1 MFERKPLKKSTISQ
15 VSKTPEVNAPAN
27 NQKMYMYAAIGL
39 GVVAVILFFL
49 FLGQKSKTSA
59 VTQQARAMSVK
70 IKELESPKYD
80 LMNDFITDQCGTDG
94 VYCMDVVT
102 KNPGIE
108 ILKFLVNF
116 RENPELKY
124 SLFFQ
129 VDADPNAPTAG
140 YKLDCEPRK
149 SDFYIC
155 QQITTARPTDVIRA
169 FQRSYSSF
177 TPSVNYSFTLMVKP
191 IGHLEMPNQVTVTP
205 PPMKTGEQVATTT
218 ATAAQPNVETASQ
231 TEATNN
237 DQKAED
243 TQVENQTTQ
252 VAQVVDGAGTE
263 QQAQ

>member
-1 MFERKPLKKSTISQ
+1 MFEKKPIKKITKS
-15 VSKTPEVNAPAN
+15 VSPNKAAPQ
-27 NQKMYMYAAIGL
+27 NQNIYLYALIGL
-39 GVVAVILFFL
+39 GVVSIILFIL
-49 FLGQKSKTSA
+49 FMSQKSKTTA
-59 VTQQARAMSVK
+59 VTQQARAMSIK
-70 IKELESPKYD
+70 IKDLESPKYD
-80 LMNDFITDQCGTDG
+80 LVNDFITDQCGKDG
-94 VYCMDVVT
+94 AYCMDVVT

-129 VDADPNAPTAG
+129 VDADPNAMTAG

-191 IGHLEMPNQVTVTP
+191 VGRLEMPNQVTVTP
-205 PPMKTGEQVATTT
+205 PPMNHGGLVPAETGSQAQAIPAETGSQAQAIPTEKTQE
-218 ATAAQPNVETASQ
+218 NVQMGDAEPK
-231 TEATNN
+231 TNEVQSTRS
-237 DQKAED
+237 DQIA
-243 TQVENQTTQ
+243 
-252 VAQVVDGAGTE
+252 GGTE
-263 QQAQ
+263 

>member
-15 VSKTPEVNAPAN
+15 GSNKPEVKASAN
-27 NQKMYMYAAIGL
+27 NQNIFMYAAIGL
-39 GVVAVILFFL
+39 GVVAVILFVL
-49 FLGQKSKTSA
+49 FMGQKSKTSA

-80 LMNDFITDQCGTDG
+80 VVNDFITDQCGSDG

-108 ILKFLVNF
+108 ILRFLVNF

-191 IGHLEMPNQVTVTP
+191 IGQLEMPSQVTVTP
-205 PPMKTGEQVATTT
+205 PPMKTGEQVTTVT
-218 ATAAQPNVETASQ
+218 DNQANDVTASQ
-231 TEATNN
+231 SESQDK
-237 DQKAED
+237 DQMGEEPL
-243 TQVENQTTQ
+243 VENQTTQ
-252 VAQVVDGAGTE
+252 VAQAVDGAGAE

>member
-1 MFERKPLKKSTISQ
+1 MFEKKPIKKITKS
-15 VSKTPEVNAPAN
+15 VSSNKAAPQ
-27 NQKMYMYAAIGL
+27 NQNMYLYALIGL
-39 GVVAVILFFL
+39 GVVSVILFIL
-49 FLGQKSKTSA
+49 FMSQKSKTTA

-80 LMNDFITDQCGTDG
+80 LVNDFITDQCGKDG
-94 VYCMDVVT
+94 VYCMDVLT

-191 IGHLEMPNQVTVTP
+191 VGRLEMPNQVTVTP
-205 PPMKTGEQVATTT
+205 PPMNHGEQMPAVTEGQAVPVEQ
-218 ATAAQPNVETASQ
+218 AQENVRMGG
-231 TEATNN
+231 
-237 DQKAED
+237 
-243 TQVENQTTQ
+243 
-252 VAQVVDGAGTE
+252 VAQAEPKTNEGQSTQGDQVIEGAE
-263 QQAQ
+263 QKGQS